1 MGSSSSDRGR
11 RRVVSGTPPPIFG
24 AYHELRLRVSRGCC
38 RASENLLRFV
48 GWQTRT
54 SARSAAQPSRLPSHA
69 RPQLTPLAARAT
81 ADTSM
86 LRAFVLG
93 IYFIG
98 CIVLG
103 VAVSSASAGTEPM
116 RTRSWKDAGSWEDER
131 SEGEVR
137 YDMNGRVVMTWQSR
151 RRRTGAGAMLEALDK
166 RVSVLLIA
174 VGAEADT

>member
-1 MGSSSSDRGR
+1 MGSSSSETRG
-11 RRVVSGTPPPIFG
+11 VSGAPPVRFLA
-24 AYHELRLRVSRGCC
+24 AYHGLRLRVSRGCC
-38 RASENLLRFV
+38 RGCENLVRFV

-54 SARSAAQPSRLPSHA
+54 SARSAARPSELPSHD
-69 RPQLTPLAARAT
+69 RPRLTPLAARAT

-166 RVSVLLIA
+166 QVSVLLVA

>member
-1 MGSSSSDRGR
+1 
-11 RRVVSGTPPPIFG
+11 
-24 AYHELRLRVSRGCC
+24 
-38 RASENLLRFV
+38 
-48 GWQTRT
+48 
-54 SARSAAQPSRLPSHA
+54 
-69 RPQLTPLAARAT
+69 
-81 ADTSM
+81 M

-151 RRRTGAGAMLEALDK
+151 RRRTGAGAMLGARQAGERAAH
-166 RVSVLLIA
+166 RGGRGGGHVSGSGRA
-174 VGAEADT
+174 ANKERARARKG

>member
-1 MGSSSSDRGR
+1 
-11 RRVVSGTPPPIFG
+11 
-24 AYHELRLRVSRGCC
+24 
-38 RASENLLRFV
+38 
-48 GWQTRT
+48 
-54 SARSAAQPSRLPSHA
+54 
-69 RPQLTPLAARAT
+69 
-81 ADTSM
+81 M

-116 RTRSWKDAGSWEDER
+116 RTRSWKDAGSWEDEH

-151 RRRTGAGAMLEALDK
+151 RRRTGAGAMLEALEPAGFDLG
-166 RVSVLLIA
+166 RVPDVAAGFDTTGMRQEEIVNLGFKGLVLDA
-174 VGAEADT
+174 FAEAPGFELGK

>member
-1 MGSSSSDRGR
+1 
-11 RRVVSGTPPPIFG
+11 
-24 AYHELRLRVSRGCC
+24 
-38 RASENLLRFV
+38 
-48 GWQTRT
+48 
-54 SARSAAQPSRLPSHA
+54 
-69 RPQLTPLAARAT
+69 
-81 ADTSM
+81 M

-166 RVSVLLIA
+166 KVSVLLVA